1 MWHHGSQPR
10 EQGQLNMNREGR
22 GHCRGRREEP
32 GSPVLCW
39 KGRWGEERKE
49 NLRWLQNGEG
59 TWEGL
64 YVVCR
69 DVCKASL
76 TFNSSVN
83 SSLRSTLLLKTW
95 GLREVQI
102 LYVGEHQV
110 NRDCTYRWLHHKAG
124 PGNVWATHCGP
135 PGWLHPGSG
144 VQMPH
149 RFKPCL
155 GQS

>member
-1 MWHHGSQPR
+1 MR
-10 EQGQLNMNREGR
+10 RDRAEYEQGGKR
-22 GHCRGRREEP
+22 HCSGRREEP

-49 NLRWLQNGEG
+49 NLGWLHNGEG

-76 TFNSSVN
+76 TFNSSGD
-83 SSLRSTLLLKTW
+83 SSLRSTLLRKTW

-110 NRDCTYRWLHHKAG
+110 NTETAPIDGCATRRGQGTSGLHTVVLQDGYTQAVG
-124 PGNVWATHCGP
+124 
-135 PGWLHPGSG
+135 L
-144 VQMPH
+144 
-149 RFKPCL
+149 RCL
-155 GQS
+155 TDSSPA